1 MKRVLTA
8 GAIGLAL
15 TVQACNPAEEQAGNP
30 VPEASTTAAP
40 GAMGNMPMPSQAPAA
55 GTTAEGTT
63 YTTMGEVASVAAD
76 SVTINHE
83 PVPALGWP
91 SMTMTFRAPDA
102 AMLSGLATGAP
113 VQFTFRQEGSQNV
126 LTEIA
131 RR

>member
-1 MKRVLTA
+1 
-8 GAIGLAL
+8 LAL
-15 TVQACNPAEEQAGNP
+15 QACNPAEEQTSKTAPATQGT
-30 VPEASTTAAP
+30 ATT
-40 GAMGNMPMPSQAPAA
+40 GAMPNMPMPAQTGAASQGA
-55 GTTAEGTT
+55 T

-91 SMTMTFRAPDA
+91 SMTMTFKAPDA
-102 AMLSGLATGAP
+102 AMLSGLTTGTP
-113 VQFTFRQEGSQNV
+113 VQFTFRQQGSDNV